1 MVLGARV
8 RALAVDALGYAKGV
22 PALTLDDRAF
32 REFIVWLEDTKI
44 RATPMDARR
53 PLRAVDAPAAAWNSA
68 FASLV
73 TETGCELDATDAAQT
88 SRVFDYL
95 LEQAVA
101 LDYRDNAVDFGA
113 VVKDLKLASIGAAPP
128 PPKRQKTSAGGRVT
142 GAGGYD
148 DDASRPRM
156 RGLADPALRSRL
168 DDLAAALRV
177 DATTRVDQPTTTGMG
192 GTIEELADACVDA
205 VERFV
210 APFWSKVEAKVTK
223 GTDGGSQHDE
233 RWNLR
238 PEDFPSGVALG
249 PDGCDGFCPAVT
261 AAVNVLRVLH
271 VNDLRVLQS
280 AVDALLVQMQEY
292 TSDPKTDSRLG
303 RVGSG

>member
-44 RATPMDARR
+44 RATPMDARG

-68 FASLV
+68 YASLV

-113 VVKDLKLASIGAAPP
+113 VVKDLKLASIGAPP
-128 PPKRQKTSAGGRVT
+128 RRSSVASAGAGYRRGRVRRRRVS
-142 GAGGYD
+142 AE
-148 DDASRPRM
+148 DARPRGS
-156 RGLADPALRSRL
+156 RAQIPA
-168 DDLAAALRV
+168 
-177 DATTRVDQPTTTGMG
+177 G
-192 GTIEELADACVDA
+192 
-205 VERFV
+205 
-210 APFWSKVEAKVTK
+210 
-223 GTDGGSQHDE
+223 
-233 RWNLR
+233 
-238 PEDFPSGVALG
+238 
-249 PDGCDGFCPAVT
+249 
-261 AAVNVLRVLH
+261 
-271 VNDLRVLQS
+271 
-280 AVDALLVQMQEY
+280 
-292 TSDPKTDSRLG
+292 
-303 RVGSG
+303 